1 MNRAWLIGVAMAAIG
16 VIIVAASTFFTVHQ
30 NEQVLVLQFG
40 DPKRVIREPGL
51 NFKIPFVQDVV
62 SYDKRVLEFDNQS
75 EEVIA
80 NDRKRLVVDAF
91 ARYRI
96 EDPLKFYQAVGT
108 EDVARVRLGNLLN
121 AAMRRIVGSV
131 SLLAVVSG
139 ERARLMNQI
148 RDIVNTDARQYGINV
163 IDVRIRRA
171 DLPEEN
177 SQAIFQRMQTER
189 EREAREA
196 RAQGEEQSLK
206 IRADA
211 DRKRAVILSEA
222 KRDADITRGEG
233 DAEAIKVFAEAFGK
247 DPDFFA
253 FYRSMQAYRQA
264 LDSGNTTMIL
274 SPDSEF
280 FRYFGEASGNVPASG
295 EAPAE

>member
-1 MNRAWLIGVAMAAIG
+1 MNRAWLIGAAVAAVA
-16 VIIVAASTFFTVHQ
+16 VVIVASSAVFTVHQ
-30 NEQVLVLQFG
+30 NEQALVLQFG
-40 DPKRVIREPGL
+40 DPRRVIREPGL
-51 NFKIPFVQDVV
+51 NFKIPLVQDVV
-62 SYDKRVLEFDNQS
+62 SYDKRELEFSNQS

-80 NDRKRLVVDAF
+80 DDQTRLVVDAF

-108 EDVARVRLGNLLN
+108 EESAQVRLSSLLN
-121 AAMRRIVGSV
+121 AAMRRVVGAV
-131 SLLAVVSG
+131 PLLAVVSG
-139 ERARLMNQI
+139 ERARLMGQI
-148 RDIVNTDARQYGINV
+148 RDIVNADARQLGVNV

-177 SQAIFQRMQTER
+177 SQAIFQRMQTDR
-189 EREAREA
+189 EREAREE

-211 DRKRAVILSEA
+211 DRRRAVTLSEA
-222 KRDADITRGEG
+222 RRDADIIRGEG
-233 DAEAIKVFAEAFGK
+233 DAQAVKIFAEAFGK

-264 LDSGNTTMIL
+264 MDSGNTTMIL
-274 SPDSEF
+274 SPNSEF
-280 FRYFGEASGNVPASG
+280 FRYFGEASGTLLEDS
-295 EAPAE
+295 APQE